1 MSSFLQFLSA
11 GLTMGAIYA
20 LVAIG
25 FVLIYNASDVV
36 NFAQGEFV
44 MLGGMATVFAA
55 KAGLPLPLAMAAAVA
70 GTVATGLALYAFA
83 VRPARG
89 ASAVSLII
97 ITIGASIFVRG
108 LASIGFDKN
117 IHNLPE
123 YVSADA
129 ITLGGA
135 SIRPQSL
142 LVLAGTALIVG
153 ALFVFLR
160 RSLTGK
166 AVLATAANRDAAKL
180 VGIDTDRTIALSFAV
195 SGAIGAVGGLLITP
209 IALTSYDVGATLA
222 LKGFTAAVLG
232 GLGHP
237 VGAVAGGLL
246 LGLLESLGA
255 GYLSSQYK
263 DAIAFV
269 LLLAT
274 LIFMPHGLFGRGGTD
289 RV

>member
-1 MSSFLQFLSA
+1 MSTLLQFLFA

-25 FVLIYNASDVV
+25 FVLIYNACDVV

-44 MLGGMATVFAA
+44 MLGGMATVFAV
-55 KAGLPLPLAMAAAVA
+55 KAGLPLWAAMLLAVA
-70 GTVATGLALYAFA
+70 ATVIVAMLLYGFA

-89 ASAVSLII
+89 ASAVTLII
-97 ITIGASIFVRG
+97 ITIGASIFIRG
-108 LASIGFDKN
+108 LASVGFDKS

-123 YVSADA
+123 YLSVQALD
-129 ITLGGA
+129 LLGA

-142 LVLAGTALIVG
+142 LVMAGAALIV
-153 ALFVFLR
+153 AMLFGFLR

-166 AVLATAANRDAAKL
+166 AVLATAANRDAANL
-180 VGIDTDRTIALSFAV
+180 VGIDTGRMIALSFAV
-195 SGAIGAVGGLLITP
+195 SGAIGAVGGILITP
-209 IALTSYDVGATLA
+209 IGLTSYDVGAALA
-222 LKGFTAAVLG
+222 LKGFTAAVIG
-232 GLGHP
+232 GLGNP
-237 VGAVAGGLL
+237 VGAVIGGLL

-255 GYLSSQYK
+255 GYLSSNYK
-263 DAIAFV
+263 DAIAFI

-274 LIFMPHGLFGRGGTD
+274 LIFMPNGLLGRAGAE